1 MVSQS
6 IEYSPDGTQADV
18 PVMKF
23 EAGVGWDHENQG
35 VKLMEVGAGRMYDII
50 FVP

>member
-23 EAGVGWDHENQG
+23 EAGTGWDHGNLG
-35 VKLMEVGAGRMYDII
+35 VKLLEVEGGVGCMT
-50 FVP
+50 